1 MSDLRP
7 VSIPALPHDADD
19 PRVGNL
25 LGSDTTPDAAR
36 VVLVGF
42 PTDDGV
48 RRNGGRP
55 GAAQGPEAIR
65 RALWNL
71 TPDTEQFDTFC
82 ELLRHTADLGDV
94 AVTGDLEAD
103 QAALGRVLAPHL
115 ARGAVAV

>member
-7 VSIPALPHDADD
+7 VSISVPSHDPDD
-19 PRVGNL
+19 PRLGNL
-25 LGSDTTPDAAR
+25 LGTDTTPDAAR

-65 RALWNL
+65 RALWKL
-71 TPDTEQFDTFC
+71 TPDAEQFDAFC
-82 ELLRHTADLGDV
+82 ELLRQTADLGDI

-103 QAALGRVLAPHL
+103 QEA
-115 ARGAVAV
+115 